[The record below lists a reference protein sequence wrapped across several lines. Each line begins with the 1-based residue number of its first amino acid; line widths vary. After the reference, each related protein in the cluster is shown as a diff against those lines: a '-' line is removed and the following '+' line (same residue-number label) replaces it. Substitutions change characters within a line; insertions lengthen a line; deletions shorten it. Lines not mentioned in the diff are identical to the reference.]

1 MQKRIGQRSIVIV
14 IYRGCGESFQMA
26 VGMIAHG
33 VPFGSDLSHYVWISF
48 RISAKAEEG
57 GFDTA
62 CRKLCKHPRGNG
74 SRRAV
79 VKR

>member
-26 VGMIAHG
+26 VGMIANG
-33 VPFGSDLSHYVWISF
+33 MALGSDLGHYVRIPFCISPE
-48 RISAKAEEG
+48 AEEG
-57 GFDTA
+57 GFDIT
-62 CRKLCKHPRGNG
+62 CTELGKHPRGNG
-74 SRRAV
+74 SRWAV